1 MKKKKLKKKGRP
13 KKYKTLRTP
22 YTIRESK
29 RVMAKLMK
37 RFKGGK
43 QTVWD
48 ALVKKELK
56 KWNAF

>member
-56 KWNAF
+56 K